1 MIAKEES
8 KTPSNVDSSEDCS
21 DEFVILPAG
30 FEIGY
35 RKKGRS
41 VARTSETLQL
51 GAGHHFLLA
60 KNGGGKTTLLATL
73 AGLLPPLNLSPT
85 VRGAIHYFCDD
96 LSFNRDL
103 CLSSILRAFLP
114 KQALQRAFKL
124 SEILE
129 IPFDKK
135 YGALSRGNKQ
145 KIVLAI
151 AETLA
156 REAEE
161 GLGDPC
167 VLLLD
172 EPISGIDYVAR
183 QIVSDWRARP
193 ASRVCRLVS
202 HHPDEPVLTADSVVL
217 IHQRKIEKFKS
228 GTSEISW
235 ATLRE
240 SFFAVA

>member
-1 MIAKEES
+1 MIAKENS
-8 KTPSNVDSSEDCS
+8 KISSNSDSDDACS
-21 DEFVILPAG
+21 DAFVVLPAG

-35 RKKGRS
+35 RKAGRS
-41 VARTSETLQL
+41 VAGTSETLQL

-60 KNGGGKTTLLATL
+60 KNGGGKTTLLVTL
-73 AGLLPPLNLSPT
+73 AGLLPPLNLTPT
-85 VRGAIHYFCDD
+85 VRGALHYFCDD

-103 CLSSILRAFLP
+103 CVSSILRVFLA
-114 KQALQRAFKL
+114 KQALARAFEL

-145 KIVLAI
+145 KIILAI

-172 EPISGIDYVAR
+172 EPISGIDFGAR
-183 QIVSDWRARP
+183 EIVREWWARP
-193 ASRVCRLVS
+193 TSRVCRLVS

-217 IHQRKIEKFKS
+217 IHQRKIEKFNS
-228 GTSEISW
+228 GTPQISW
-235 ATLRE
+235 ETLRE
-240 SFFAVA
+240 SFFTAA